1 MTQTVRRR
9 KRNGNVQQ
17 QEWGVK
23 AALADRRR
31 AVWALRARG
40 FSYRGIAEQLN
51 LSHPSVAWNDC
62 QRAEDEWG
70 SIVDDPE
77 VVRQQLLAVHTQVV
91 GSLMQCL
98 ERQAQQGQVTE
109 ARDADGQT
117 TGYQVRHWISPQS
130 AAEVG
135 RSLQRI
141 AALFGLGNATDPDQ
155 AAAATSSTNIV
166 LIQPGDGA
174 SFSARAQQLA
184 EARQAEPAAIDVS
197 VAEETG
203 ENPPVGLDP
212 ASTPPEAPQDE
223 ADLDAALAQIAAERA
238 ARVNAVLRRR
248 GAAREA
254 IDPPSAVEAPTRA
267 RRGQSERPA
276 VRFLDPPQRN

>member
-1 MTQTVRRR
+1 MTTTVRRQR
-9 KRNGNVQQ
+9 RNGNVQQ

-62 QRAEDEWG
+62 QRAEEEWG
-70 SIVDDPE
+70 SIIDDPE
-77 VVRQQLLAVHTQVV
+77 IVRQQLLAVHTQVV

-117 TGYQVRHWISPQS
+117 VGYQVRHWISPQS

-141 AALFGLGNATDPDQ
+141 ASLFGLGNATDPDQ
-155 AAAATSSTNIV
+155 AAAATSSTTSIT
-166 LIQPGDGA
+166 LISPGSAAEFG
-174 SFSARAQQLA
+174 ARAQELA
-184 EARQAEPAAIDVS
+184 QARQAEPQAITV
-197 VAEETG
+197 ETVQ
-203 ENPPVGLDP
+203 EQPEP
-212 ASTPPEAPQDE
+212 AQSEPEASAQPEAAQDASE
-223 ADLDAALAQIAAERA
+223 PVPAPLTGWRA
-238 ARVNAVLRRR
+238 
-248 GAAREA
+248 
-254 IDPPSAVEAPTRA
+254 SRA
-267 RRGQSERPA
+267 RRKAQEAATGRPS
-276 VRFLDPPQRN
+276 VRFLDPPRRN

>member
-1 MTQTVRRR
+1 MTQTVRRQ

-17 QEWGVK
+17 QQWGVK

-62 QRAEDEWG
+62 QRAEEEWG
-70 SIVDDPE
+70 SIIDDPE

-98 ERQAQQGQVTE
+98 EKQAQQGQVTE

-117 TGYQVRHWISPQS
+117 VGYQVRHWISPQS

-155 AAAATSSTNIV
+155 AAAATSTTNVV
-166 LIQPGDGA
+166 LVQPGDAA
-174 SFSARAQQLA
+174 SFQQRSQELAAARH
-184 EARQAEPAAIDVS
+184 EAAITVEPAHS
-197 VAEETG
+197 E
-203 ENPPVGLDP
+203 
-212 ASTPPEAPQDE
+212 PEAATQPEAASEPLEPQE
-223 ADLDAALAQIAAERA
+223 QPEPQEPPMVGWRAKRA
-238 ARVNAVLRRR
+238 ARK
-248 GAAREA
+248 AAEA
-254 IDPPSAVEAPTRA
+254 AS
-267 RRGQSERPA
+267 GRPA
-276 VRFLDPPQRN
+276 VRFLDPAKRN